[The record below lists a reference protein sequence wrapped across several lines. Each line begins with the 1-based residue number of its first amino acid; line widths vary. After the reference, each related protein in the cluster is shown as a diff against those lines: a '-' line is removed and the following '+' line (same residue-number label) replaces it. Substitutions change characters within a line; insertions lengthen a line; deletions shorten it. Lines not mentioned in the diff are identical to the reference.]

1 MRSFRSDTSQE
12 EGGGG
17 GGGARPKKNAP
28 GSVGPGAAR
37 RRTEGCEAGRAPTT
51 PRSKPPTWSRARDR
65 FRVSLESVPNLRSR
79 RASQVPLWA
88 ARRPRNLDEHSG
100 FSRRKGRTPNISE
113 DISERSRSRRQGEG
127 RRPANR
133 RVQVCNC
140 LCRRWRCWLSREVE
154 RGRGRGFGR
163 GGGSIARRPP
173 TTRGRRV
180 PPAPRRLKVP
190 PPVTWVTQHTACRS
204 GTTWRASLLSLA

>member
-12 EGGGG
+12 EGGGA
-17 GGGARPKKNAP
+17 ARPKKNAP

-65 FRVSLESVPNLRSR
+65 LRVSLPPSR
-79 RASQVPLWA
+79 AFAISARDAPHKFLFGPPAALETLTNIPLIFQKEG
-88 ARRPRNLDEHSG
+88 RTS
-100 FSRRKGRTPNISE
+100 FGRTPNISE
-113 DISERSRSRRQGEG
+113 DISERSRSRRQSGG
-127 RRPANR
+127 GPPAGKR

-154 RGRGRGFGR
+154 ERSRSRVR
-163 GGGSIARRPP
+163 
-173 TTRGRRV
+173 RGRRV
-180 PPAPRRLKVP
+180 DRAEADHKGASSPSRAAAP
-190 PPVTWVTQHTACRS
+190 
-204 GTTWRASLLSLA
+204 